1 VTQQADDQLAEDKS
15 VKALLT
21 TYNSHRPLVLLV
33 DDKYSLFPYDLSAKD
48 VTYAVL
54 GYFFI
59 AHAWGE
65 RCRMFLVVLTCNGIN
80 S

>member
-1 VTQQADDQLAEDKS
+1 VTELAQDQLADDKS
-15 VKALLT
+15 VSALLKT
-21 TYNSHRPLVLLV
+21 HHSLRPLVLLI
-33 DDKYSLFPYDLSAKD
+33 DDKYSLFPYDLAAKG

-65 RCRMFLVVLTCNGIN
+65 FF